1 MADVRLIPCLSDN
14 YAVLVHKDG
23 ETILID
29 APEAGPIKAALEET
43 GWTLTSVLVTH
54 HHSDHV
60 QAIGAVK
67 GSATVI
73 GPEGEADRIKGLD
86 RTVADGE
93 EFKLGPV
100 RIRAIST
107 PGHTSGPLCYYL
119 PEERIAFTADTLFA
133 MGCGRLFE
141 GDAATMWRSLQT
153 LRAAL
158 PDDTDIYC
166 GHEYTLTNARY
177 AHETLP
183 DDVAIAERLEVVR
196 EARERKEPTVPTTM
210 AAEKATNPFLRADDP
225 TVAAALGME
234 GVEPAEVF
242 ARLRKGRDG
251 FS

>member
-23 ETILID
+23 ETILVD
-29 APEAGPIKAALEET
+29 APEAAPIKAALDET
-43 GWTLTSVLVTH
+43 GWTLTTILVTH

-60 QAIGAVK
+60 QAIGEVK

-73 GPEGEADRIKGLD
+73 GPAAEADRIKGLD
-86 RTVADGE
+86 RTIKDGE
-93 EFKLGPV
+93 TFTLGPISV
-100 RIRAIST
+100 TAIAT
-107 PGHTSGPLCYYL
+107 PGHTSGPLSYHL
-119 PEERIAFTADTLFA
+119 PQEGIAFTADTLFA

-141 GDAATMWRSLQT
+141 GDAATMWASLKA
-153 LRAAL
+153 LRTAL
-158 PDDTDIYC
+158 PDETAIYC

-177 AHETLP
+177 AAETLP
-183 DDVAIAERLEVVR
+183 DDAAIAERLAVVR
-196 EARERKEPTVPTTM
+196 AARDRLEPTVPTTM

-225 TVAAALGME
+225 AVALALGME
-234 GVEPAEVF
+234 GADPVDVF